1 MENKRYR
8 IGQADNSS
16 KSKMARTTM
25 GGSNPP
31 IVVRAILLS
40 SYI

>member
-16 KSKMARTTM
+16 KSKMAHCCPGHFIEFVYLTI
-25 GGSNPP
+25 GES
-31 IVVRAILLS
+31 VLL
-40 SYI
+40 